1 LVADAR
7 LTMRRLAYTLR
18 AFGGDMVPMAVFLT
32 VVLAT
37 RNILAATA
45 IGMAGGAGQL
55 VWALTRRQPV
65 GVIQWASLG
74 LVALLGGATLLTH
87 DPRFIMFKPTAAHLC
102 LGAVM
107 LRPGWMERYAPPETR
122 DVARPML
129 TAFGFVWA
137 ALMFVTAALNLFVML
152 AADPMTWAKFNLT
165 FPPASMI
172 VLFAAQNLVMRRR
185 LRATSSLPFRH
196 AHGGQ

>member
-1 LVADAR
+1 
-7 LTMRRLAYTLR
+7 MRRLAYTLR

-45 IGMAGGAGQL
+45 IGMAAGVGQL
-55 VWALTRRQPV
+55 IWTLARRQPI
-65 GVIQWASLG
+65 GAIQWASLG
-74 LVALLGGATLLTH
+74 LVALLGGATLLTR
-87 DPRFIMFKPTAAHLC
+87 DPRFIMLKPTAAHLF

-107 LRPGWMERYAPPETR
+107 LRPGWMERYAPAEVR

-137 ALMFVTAALNLFVML
+137 ALMFVTAALNLAVML
-152 AADPMTWAKFNLT
+152 LADPMSWAKFNLI
-165 FPPASMI
+165 FPPGSMI
-172 VLFAAQNLVMRRR
+172 ALFAIQNLVMRRR
-185 LRATSSLPFRH
+185 LRGASGLHLSR
-196 AHGGQ
+196 AGGGQ